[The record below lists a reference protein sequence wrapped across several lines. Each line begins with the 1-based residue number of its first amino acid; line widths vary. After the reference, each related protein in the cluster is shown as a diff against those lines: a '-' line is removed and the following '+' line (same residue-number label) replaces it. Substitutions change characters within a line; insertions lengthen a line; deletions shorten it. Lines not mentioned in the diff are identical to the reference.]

1 MAFFASCSQEEIVST
16 NGGGD
21 NKVRLSVNVSG
32 AQPNTRATQSLAVEG
47 YVMRCIAQ
55 AVNAEGKLIDG
66 FSQTVSVSEGTAH
79 FEFEAPE
86 GVAKYIFWADYVSGN
101 DHTASDNAF
110 YNAADLT
117 KVGYRLNQNAKLFNN
132 QAADAFCASV
142 AADEVTTGSVTLKRP
157 FTRLVVRQSQ
167 VASMGLTGLTNIVP
181 NINAG
186 SGYNVATGE
195 ATTNTTVGLAEGETL
210 TALTDDADF
219 YFFCYAFA
227 APATQDAPTTIV
239 FNDGSD
245 TNQKTLSIAVEDM
258 QNLTANN
265 SVNLTPEDIEGDKI
279 SVDLEID
286 NGYDEPTL
294 EVGSYIY
301 ADGTFGTNSENA
313 VAVVFA
319 MADGKTD
326 TSDYGEGKTA
336 AAYAISLNKA
346 IANRLQLGITY
357 DTDLQLA
364 VTAVDYSGYT
374 FTSAI
379 QTAMSSHTATNYPAF
394 NAFFNANQLDELTGD
409 NLSNWYIPS
418 ITQLED
424 ALAYSANDETLKGNL
439 QAAYTGNYYLASS
452 SVVESNLV
460 RGIIYN
466 IADGTYGAAQNIAN
480 SGSAYIFAVVTIF
493 E

>member
-1 MAFFASCSQEEIVST
+1 MALCMAFFASCSQEEIVST

-32 AQPNTRATQSLAVEG
+32 AQPNTRATQSLDVDG

-55 AVNAEGKLIDG
+55 AVDSEGTLIDG

-86 GVAKYIFWADYVSGN
+86 GVAKYIFWADYVSGS

-110 YNAADLT
+110 YNAEDLT

-142 AADEVTTGSVTLKRP
+142 AAGDITGNVTLKRP
-157 FTRLVVRQSQ
+157 FARLAVRQSQ
-167 VASMGLTGLTNIVP
+167 VESMGLTGLTNIVP

-227 APATQDAPTTIV
+227 APADQTTATTIV
-239 FNDGSD
+239 FNDGTD
-245 TNQKTLSIAVEDM
+245 TNQKTLSIKVEDM

-286 NGYDEPTL
+286 NGYDEPTI
-294 EVGSYIY
+294 EVGAYVN
-301 ADGTFGTNSENA
+301 ANGEPVATAEEA

-319 MADGKTD
+319 MADGVTD
-326 TSDYGEGKTA
+326 DSNYGEGKTA
-336 AAYAISLNKA
+336 AAYAVSLTFA
-346 IANRLQLGITY
+346 
-357 DTDLQLA
+357 
-364 VTAVDYSGYT
+364 TASRT
-374 FTSAI
+374 HAS
-379 QTAMSSHTATNYPAF
+379 NY
-394 NAFFNANQLDELTGD
+394 
-409 NLSNWYIPS
+409 LSMN
-418 ITQLED
+418 
-424 ALAYSANDETLKGNL
+424 
-439 QAAYTGNYYLASS
+439 LASTT
-452 SVVESNLV
+452 E
-460 RGIIYN
+460 
-466 IADGTYGAAQNIAN
+466 
-480 SGSAYIFAVVTIF
+480 GSYAGYAFTQAIDEARQEALT
-493 E
+493 